1 MYNFAKQKDMN
12 EMLEDFE
19 HYCEKVEEI
28 KLYTTESKIDK
39 YDCQYELGIILYYL
53 QGEAVAYIDDEDA
66 LNILKQGIEF
76 RKTLDIVEEITRE
89 LGEKIYLVFESN
101 AEYFAGEL
109 NQEMYRKRDYIKE
122 EEEDIGYEEEYL
134 DDWKLEEERIEKA
147 MNRDVV

>member
-1 MYNFAKQKDMN
+1 MYNFAKQKEMN

-101 AEYFAGEL
+101 AEYFASEI
-109 NQEMYRKRDYIKE
+109 NKEMYRKRDYIKE
-122 EEEDIGYEEEYL
+122 EEEDIGYEEECL
-134 DDWKLEEERIEKA
+134 DDWKLEEERIEKT
-147 MNRDVV
+147 MQQEKI

>member
-53 QGEAVAYIDDEDA
+53 QGEAVAYIDDENA
-66 LNILKQGIEF
+66 LNILKEGIEF

-101 AEYFAGEL
+101 AEYFASEI
-109 NQEMYRKRDYIKE
+109 NKEMYRKSDYIK
-122 EEEDIGYEEEYL
+122 EEEDIGYEEECL
-134 DDWKLEEERIEKA
+134 DDWKLEEERIEKT
-147 MNRDVV
+147 MQQEKI

>member
-19 HYCEKVEEI
+19 HYCESVEEI

-101 AEYFAGEL
+101 AEYFASEI
-109 NQEMYRKRDYIKE
+109 NKEMYRKSDYIK

>member
-53 QGEAVAYIDDEDA
+53 QGEAVAYIDDENA
-66 LNILKQGIEF
+66 LNILKEGIEF

-101 AEYFAGEL
+101 AE
-109 NQEMYRKRDYIKE
+109 
-122 EEEDIGYEEEYL
+122 
-134 DDWKLEEERIEKA
+134 
-147 MNRDVV
+147 